1 MKVSG
6 RDQNVM
12 VKKVSFSNNVDEPV
26 LENTHLLTHI
36 FAGIILSLTI
46 SIYYGPSHLPPVV
59 VESVG

>member
-6 RDQNVM
+6 RDRNVK

-36 FAGIILSLTI
+36 FVDIILSLTI
-46 SIYYGPSHLPPVV
+46 SIYYGPSHLRVV